1 MRAFLAVS
9 VIAGFALLAVMA
21 LVFRSESARN
31 LLKFG
36 RNALWIY
43 IAVVFGLAIVQ
54 FYREGL

>member
-1 MRAFLAVS
+1 MRAF
-9 VIAGFALLAVMA
+9 IATSMIVGFGLLAVMA

-36 RNALWIY
+36 RNAIWVY

-54 FYREGL
+54 FYRDGL

>member
-1 MRAFLAVS
+1 MRAFFAWAVI
-9 VIAGFALLAVMA
+9 VAFLLLAVMA
-21 LVFRSESARN
+21 VVFRSQSARD

>member
-1 MRAFLAVS
+1 MRAFLAIS
-9 VIAGFALLAVMA
+9 VIAGFGLLAVMA
-21 LVFRSESARN
+21 LVFRSESARH

-43 IAVVFGLAIVQ
+43 IAVIFGLALVQ

>member
-1 MRAFLAVS
+1 MRAFFAWAVI
-9 VIAGFALLAVMA
+9 VGFVVLAVMA
-21 LVFRSESARN
+21 VVFRSQSARD